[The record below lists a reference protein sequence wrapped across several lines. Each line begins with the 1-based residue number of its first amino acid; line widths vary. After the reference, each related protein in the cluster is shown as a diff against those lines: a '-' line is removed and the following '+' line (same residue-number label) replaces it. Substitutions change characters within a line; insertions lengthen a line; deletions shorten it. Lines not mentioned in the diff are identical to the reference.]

1 MAATV
6 EGHLDS
12 GHGDHYQGEQELQ
25 HRHGIE
31 RAGASDACSKAWLH
45 TCSRS
50 RFPIPLHSYIYFLVA
65 YSLLHLVLQIL
76 LGRSDTYAFLLG
88 LFALGLESALPVP
101 QLLSN
106 QRRKSLA
113 GFRLSVLGGWLVGDA
128 FKTVYFIINGSPVQ
142 FLAGGLF
149 ALSVDVAI
157 VVQARLFQEQ
167 TQRDEEDERAA
178 AEAARVEQG
187 RTRRG
192 GDGSEHHSGTSEAQS
207 RRQQQQ
213 QQKQTQ
219 PASGPGRTK
228 GTAMP
233 EDPWNM
239 EQADLDE
246 DAVLFDSTTLGG
258 GGGGGNMDSG
268 MKRDGVKGSSNN
280 AQNGSAHQMF
290 TIEADDDD

>member
-1 MAATV
+1 M
-6 EGHLDS
+6 
-12 GHGDHYQGEQELQ
+12 
-25 HRHGIE
+25 
-31 RAGASDACSKAWLH
+31 LH
-45 TCSRS
+45 
-50 RFPIPLHSYIYFLVA
+50 F
-65 YSLLHLVLQIL
+65 VLQIL

-157 VVQARLFQEQ
+157 LVQARLFQEQ

-178 AEAARVEQG
+178 AEAVRVEQG

-192 GDGSEHHSGTSEAQS
+192 GDSSEHHSSTTESQS

-219 PASGPGRTK
+219 PASSAGRTK
-228 GTAMP
+228 GTP
-233 EDPWNM
+233 TPKDPWNM

-268 MKRDGVKGSSNN
+268 MKRDGVKGSGSN

>member
-1 MAATV
+1 M
-6 EGHLDS
+6 
-12 GHGDHYQGEQELQ
+12 
-25 HRHGIE
+25 
-31 RAGASDACSKAWLH
+31 LH
-45 TCSRS
+45 
-50 RFPIPLHSYIYFLVA
+50 F
-65 YSLLHLVLQIL
+65 VLQIL

-149 ALSVDVAI
+149 ALSADVAI

-178 AEAARVEQG
+178 AEAVRVEQG

-192 GDGSEHHSGTSEAQS
+192 GDGSEHHTNTSEPQS

-213 QQKQTQ
+213 QQQKQTR
-219 PASGPGRTK
+219 PALNPGPTK
-228 GTAMP
+228 GTAIP

-246 DAVLFDSTTLGG
+246 DAVLFDSTSLGG
-258 GGGGGNMDSG
+258 GGGGDAMDSG
-268 MKRDGVKGSSNN
+268 MKRDGGKGSASRG
-280 AQNGSAHQMF
+280 QNGSAHQMF